1 MTNALQAGLR
11 AGIVILAGWA
21 GLAGAAQA
29 QAPGGAPPPPQV
41 TVVTLQADDITLTS
55 SLPGRVTASAEAE
68 LRPQVNGIIIE
79 RLFDEGRVVE
89 QGDPLYRIDPR
100 TYEAAV
106 AQAEASLAQAQAQ
119 SDAAERDAKRI
130 GTLRDRSVAT
140 QQAEDSAI
148 SARDAAAAAVKAAQA
163 ALDVAKLDLERTT
176 VSAPL
181 DGVIGLAQASQ
192 GQLVTAGQ
200 QMPMAVIRRID
211 PVLVDV
217 TQSAA
222 DIVRWQRQGAAASL
236 PKGAGH
242 HVSLRLADGSIYEHT
257 GSLTGAEPH
266 VDETTGVVTLR
277 MEFANPDGLLLPG
290 MYVLADIPQALLTD
304 VVLAPQ
310 EGVTRDRRGRPIAYV
325 VNAENVVEERPL
337 EIVQDHGNQWVV
349 REGLSAGDRLVVAG
363 LQRIGPGVTVTP
375 EERAEPDAAPP
386 AAAAPP
392 IEPPAEAEAE
402 ADAAT
407 APEAATG
414 DDAAASTDAGADA
427 AEGAAPA
434 TEDATEAAAEA
445 ATDSATDTPAET
457 PADTPATEP

>member
-11 AGIVILAGWA
+11 ASIVILAGWA

-41 TVVTLQADDITLTS
+41 TVVTLQTDDITLTS

-375 EERAEPDAAPP
+375 EELAAPDAAPP

-392 IEPPAEAEAE
+392 IEAPAE

-407 APEAATG
+407 APDAATG
-414 DDAAASTDAGADA
+414 DAAAAATEASETAAD
-427 AEGAAPA
+427 GAAPA
-434 TEDATEAAAEA
+434 MDGATEA
-445 ATDSATDTPAET
+445 ATDSVTDTPAET
-457 PADTPATEP
+457 PADTPTTEP